1 MNPIENVWAQLKHYV
16 NKVAKP
22 TKKEEH
28 IAAIKEFWETKVTP
42 QLCQRYI
49 YIIWR
54 KCCQQSLRWRDELR
68 DIDEHTL

>member
-1 MNPIENVWAQLKHYV
+1 MSFQDMNPIENVWAQLKHYV

-49 YIIWR
+49 YII
-54 KCCQQSLRWRDELR
+54 
-68 DIDEHTL
+68 